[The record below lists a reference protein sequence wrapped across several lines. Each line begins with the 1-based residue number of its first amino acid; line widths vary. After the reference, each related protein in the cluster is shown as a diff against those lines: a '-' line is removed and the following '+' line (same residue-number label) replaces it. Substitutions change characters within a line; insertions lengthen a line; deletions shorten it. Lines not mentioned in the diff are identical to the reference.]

1 MKKIIVALLTIVA
14 LLSVFAFS
22 VSAEESS
29 VPETSVE
36 VSDDASI
43 EASAEEK
50 DDMDVDLD
58 FKGFGSDGFLRNIKY
73 MGLGMLGIFV
83 VVGVVMVVTN
93 VLNAVTSRKK

>member
-1 MKKIIVALLTIVA
+1 MKKILVALLTIVA

-29 VPETSVE
+29 VPETSVD
-36 VSDDASI
+36 VSDNASI

-58 FKGFGSDGFLRNIKY
+58 FKGFGNEGFLRNIKY

-93 VLNAVTSRKK
+93 VLNAVTSKKK